1 MTEETKKPSNRIFY
15 WLGGFIVFGLL
26 AIAGMFF
33 YIKNKHFD
41 SDDKPVN
48 RTAPSK
54 IEMAIDN
61 YDRWVQTLPDRRMNV
76 DHELTSNGLTKIAS
90 VLALMADSSV
100 TREKSQVRANIDT
113 IKLMADSITVDWRSG
128 RHADMIK
135 KAFNKTADC
144 TLLLSKN
151 RSNSFEK
158 VQGNLKES
166 VKALDEK
173 TLTLN
178 QRDEVKTAFK
188 QTAEVFKNISWT
200 P

>member
-1 MTEETKKPSNRIFY
+1 MTEEPKKRSNSIFY

-41 SDDKPVN
+41 SDDQPVN
-48 RTAPSK
+48 HTAPGK
-54 IEMAIDN
+54 IAMAIDN
-61 YDRWVQTLPDRRMNV
+61 YERWVQTLPDRRMNV
-76 DHELTSNGLTKIAS
+76 DHELTSNGLTKITS
-90 VLALMADSSV
+90 ILALMADSSI

-113 IKLMADSITVDWRSG
+113 IKLMADSITVDWKSG

-151 RSNSFEK
+151 QDTDFK
-158 VQGNLKES
+158 KAQGDLTES
-166 VKALDEK
+166 VKAIDKK

-188 QTAEVFKNISWT
+188 QTGEVFKKMGWT

>member
-1 MTEETKKPSNRIFY
+1 MTEESKKPSNRIFY

-26 AIAGMFF
+26 AIAGMFY

-41 SDDKPVN
+41 SDEQPLN
-48 RTAPSK
+48 PNAPGK
-54 IEMAIDN
+54 IAMAIDN

-76 DHELTSNGLTKIAS
+76 DHELTSDGLTKIAS
-90 VLALMADSSV
+90 VLALMADSSI
-100 TREKSQVRANIDT
+100 THEKSQVRANIDT
-113 IKLMADSITVDWRSG
+113 IKLMADSITVDWKSG
-128 RHADMIK
+128 RHSDMIK

-151 RSNSFEK
+151 QDTDFKNA
-158 VQGNLKES
+158 QGNLTES
-166 VKALDEK
+166 IKAIDKK

-188 QTAEVFKNISWT
+188 QTGEVFKKMGWT